1 MNLYKIGRK
10 SIPILLKATS
20 PEGETKMFTS
30 IHDAAKE
37 LGFSKHGVGKAFH
50 KKRNRIGE
58 YELEWLEHEPDVDAK
73 LDDPEAAKGIERL
86 KKTYTQTICT
96 YCGKPLTPND
106 RVKNGFGIYQIDEKT
121 GHLMEYHEVN
131 SIYKGN
137 KLTGLSVSSLKN
149 AANKGNVLITRRRD
163 KQRFILSWQSIHE
176 RCFQIRKEKRWLETR
191 RKVREEVERKKLE
204 EEAL

>member
-1 MNLYKIGRK
+1 MGRK

-20 PEGETKMFTS
+20 PEGETKTFTS
-30 IHDAAKE
+30 IGEAAKE
-37 LGFSKHGVGKAFH
+37 LGLSECGVGKAFH
-50 KKRNRIGE
+50 KKRNRIVE
-58 YELEWLEHEPDVDAK
+58 YELEWLEPEPDVDAK

-96 YCGKPLTPND
+96 YCGKPLTCKD
-106 RVKNGFGIYQIDEKT
+106 RVKNGFGIYKIDEKT

-131 SIYKGN
+131 SIYEGN
-137 KLTGLSVSSLKN
+137 KLTGLSVTSLKN

-176 RCFQIRKEKRWLETR
+176 RCFQIRKEERWLETR
-191 RKVREEVERKKLE
+191 RKVREGVKT
-204 EEAL
+204 